1 MRSMWKGAVSFGLVS
16 IGVKMYSATEE
27 KDVSFH
33 QVRRSDGSRVR
44 YRRVA
49 EADGEEVQYADI
61 AKGYTLDNGE
71 TVILTDADFA
81 DLPLP
86 TTRALDVLQFVPLE
100 QVDPIYFNKSYYL
113 EPEKSATKPYV
124 LLRDAL
130 ERSGMVAVVKVAI
143 RTREQLATLRVRDG
157 VIVLET
163 MLWPDEIRKPD
174 FAFLDEDVQVRAPE
188 QNMAD
193 SLVASMAGEFDA
205 DEYTDEYR
213 AALQQ
218 VIDAK
223 AEGRQ
228 VLDAPADTSA
238 GPANVV
244 DLMAALRASVDAAK
258 ARRGE
263 GGSAGATRQTTS
275 AGGSPVAA
283 GSAAESA
290 AQVRAKAAKKST
302 TSTATKSTTSTA
314 TKSTNDAAATKSTND
329 AAATKSATAA
339 AKSAT
344 RAAAKAPAAKVA
356 AAPARKAKKASAQ
369 KAPAKRA
376 PAGKVTAGKVTG
388 GTGAGGS
395 AARATAAK
403 KTAEATRRS
412 A

>member
-33 QVRRSDGSRVR
+33 QVRRSDGSRIR

-61 AKGYTLDNGE
+61 AKGYTLDTGE
-71 TVILTDADFA
+71 TIILTDADFA

-86 TTRALDVLQFVPLE
+86 TTRTLDVLQFVPLE
-100 QVDPIYFNKSYYL
+100 QVDPIYFNKSYFL
-113 EPEKSATKPYV
+113 EPEKTATKPYV

-130 ERSGMVAVVKVAI
+130 ERSDMVALVKVAI

-163 MLWPDEIRKPD
+163 MLWPDEIRTPD

-188 QNMAD
+188 QKMAD
-193 SLVASMAGEFDA
+193 SLVASMAGDFDA
-205 DEYTDEYR
+205 EEYTDEYR

-223 AEGRQ
+223 AEGRD
-228 VLDAPADTSA
+228 VVDAPADTSS

-263 GGSAGATRQTTS
+263 GAADSGSTAATSSAGKATAKAGAKTT
-275 AGGSPVAA
+275 AKAPAK
-283 GSAAESA
+283 
-290 AQVRAKAAKKST
+290 KAAKK
-302 TSTATKSTTSTA
+302 APAK
-314 TKSTNDAAATKSTND
+314 KVAAASKT
-329 AAATKSATAA
+329 A

-344 RAAAKAPAAKVA
+344 KSTAKSTSKSTAKST
-356 AAPARKAKKASAQ
+356 ARSTARSTAKK
-369 KAPAKRA
+369 
-376 PAGKVTAGKVTG
+376 
-388 GTGAGGS
+388 
-395 AARATAAK
+395 TAAK
-403 KTAEATRRS
+403 TTGKTAEATRRS